1 MEYTYENKLC
11 LVGCLRY
18 CEDWLKLRRS
28 TMRCFFATPPLLME
42 EQEEEEEEGLPV
54 SRTLRH
60 MRPKGMV
67 CLRMPAETMRWRR
80 RGAGLVLVEAILLV
94 GVVWLEVEE
103 EEEEPSATLMV
114 FLRMKPFLIMKI
126 LPLLLLLLGGGGGV
140 VEAVFLLR
148 GVVRVIFIFN
158 G

>member
-1 MEYTYENKLC
+1 MENTYENRLC
-11 LVGCLRY
+11 LVGRLHY

-42 EQEEEEEEGLPV
+42 EQEEEEGLPV

-60 MRPKGMV
+60 MRPKGIV

-80 RGAGLVLVEAILLV
+80 RGAGLVLVEAISLL
-94 GVVWLEVEE
+94 GVVWLEIEGEE
-103 EEEEPSATLMV
+103 EESATLMV
-114 FLRMKPFLIMKI
+114 FLRMEPFLIMKI
-126 LPLLLLLLGGGGGV
+126 LPLLLLLLLGGGGGV

>member
-1 MEYTYENKLC
+1 MENTYENKLC
-11 LVGCLRY
+11 LVGCLHY
-18 CEDWLKLRRS
+18 CEDWLKLRRN

-80 RGAGLVLVEAILLV
+80 RGAGLVLVEAISLV

-103 EEEEPSATLMV
+103 EEEESATLMV
-114 FLRMKPFLIMKI
+114 FLRMEPFLIMKI
-126 LPLLLLLLGGGGGV
+126 LPLLLLLRGGGGGGV
-140 VEAVFLLR
+140 VEAVFLLS
-148 GVVRVIFIFN
+148 GVVRVIFILN